1 MNVPALP
8 ILRFGQPYTSLDASA
23 VNAIGTDD
31 PVVSIGKANAGLVRR
46 DARRFDEAR
55 AALAGFTCDE
65 LIDIASKAG
74 DLFMN
79 ATLPL
84 GDGEQPPAD
93 YVRQL
98 SATTGLPH
106 TLVRANMA
114 KVHEVFTEMR
124 TILSGLTRGLD
135 LAAIDHGYGEQGGAP
150 VSFYPTT
157 RALGVVLPSNSPGVN
172 SLWMPAIALKTP
184 VMLKPGA
191 EEPWTPYR
199 IIQAFI
205 AAGAP
210 AEAFGFYPTGHDG
223 SAAVMEVCDRS
234 IIFGGADTV
243 RKYEHDPSVEVH
255 GPGWSKVIV
264 GEDKVDHWQDYLDV
278 IAHSIAGNSGR
289 SCINASSVVV
299 PRHGRVIAEALAE
312 QLAEIAPRDLN
323 DEQAK
328 LSGFANPQ
336 MAEWMNGAIDDGLE
350 TPGAVDLS
358 LAARSDGPRLV
369 ERGAVTYLQP
379 TVVYC
384 ESADHPLAN
393 TEYMFPFASVVEV
406 EQAEML
412 AHIGPSLVVS
422 AITEDDTFIQQLLA
436 SPLIQR
442 LNIGP
447 APTCVAQW
455 DQPHEGNLFEL
466 LYQRRAVSRVTA

>member
-1 MNVPALP
+1 MNVPTLP
-8 ILRFGQPYTSLDASA
+8 ILRFGQPYTSLDADTVS
-23 VNAIGTDD
+23 AIGTGA
-31 PVVSIGKANAGLVRR
+31 PVASVGKANAGLVRR

-55 AALAGFTCDE
+55 AALARFTCDE
-65 LIDIASKAG
+65 LIDVAARAG

-84 GDGEQPPAD
+84 GDGEQTPGD

-114 KVHEVFTEMR
+114 KVHEVFTQMR

-172 SLWMPAIALKTP
+172 SLWMPAVALKTP

-243 RKYEHDPSVEVH
+243 RQYEHNLGVEVH
-255 GPGWSKVIV
+255 GPGWSKVII
-264 GEDKVDHWQDYLDV
+264 GEDRVDHWQKYLDV
-278 IAHSIAGNSGR
+278 LVHSIAGNSGR

-312 QLAEIAPRDLN
+312 RLAQVTPRALDDERAQLA
-323 DEQAK
+323 
-328 LSGFANPQ
+328 GFANPQ
-336 MAEWMNGAIDDGLE
+336 MAGWMDGAIDEALQ

-358 LAARSDGPRLV
+358 NKARGGGDRLV
-369 ERGAVTYLQP
+369 ERDAVTYLHP

-384 ESADHPLAN
+384 ESPDHPLAN
-393 TEYMFPFASVVEV
+393 TEYLFPFASVVEV
-406 EQAEML
+406 EQAAVL
-412 AHIGPSLVVS
+412 DHIGPSLVVS
-422 AITEDDTFIQQLLA
+422 AITEDDTLIGQLLA
-436 SPLIQR
+436 CPLIQR

-447 APTCVAQW
+447 TPTSVAQW

-466 LYQRRAVSRVTA
+466 LYQRRAVSRVTV